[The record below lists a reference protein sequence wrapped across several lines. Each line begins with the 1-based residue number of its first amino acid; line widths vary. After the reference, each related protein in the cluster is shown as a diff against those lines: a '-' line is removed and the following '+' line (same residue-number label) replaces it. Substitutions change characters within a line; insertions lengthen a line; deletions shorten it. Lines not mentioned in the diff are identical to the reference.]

1 MNPKLE
7 KLLKLPLYQ
16 RVAILAVLV
25 VLLVGAF
32 TWVALLPEYEKIGEM
47 DQELS
52 RLEADLIQKQ
62 RIANNLP
69 KFKEEFLKLEE
80 QLKAALTQLPNKKE
94 IPSLLTNIAT
104 IARDNGLD
112 VISFSPRGEVSKGFY
127 AEVPGS
133 VDLVGTYHQIA
144 EFSQAVSKLSR
155 IVNLSDLE
163 LSSPK
168 VEGDVAVLKIKCKV
182 TTFRFVDN
190 VDNVDK
196 KG

>member
-69 KFKEEFLKLEE
+69 KFKAEFLKLEE

-94 IPSLLTNIAT
+94 IPSLLTNLAT

-112 VISFSPRGEVSKGFY
+112 VISFSPRGEVTKGFY

-144 EFSQAVSKLSR
+144 EFAQAVSKLSR
-155 IVNLSDLE
+155 IVNISDLE

-168 VEGDVAVLKIKCKV
+168 VEGDLAVLKIKCKV

-190 VDNVDK
+190 VDK

>member
-47 DQELS
+47 DRDLS

-69 KFKEEFLKLEE
+69 KFKAEFLKLEE

-94 IPSLLTNIAT
+94 IPSLLTNLAT

-112 VISFSPRGEVSKGFY
+112 VLSFSPRGEVSKGFY

-144 EFSQAVSKLSR
+144 EFAQAVSKLSR

-168 VEGDVAVLKIKCKV
+168 VEGDVAVLRIKCKV

-190 VDNVDK
+190 VDK

>member
-69 KFKEEFLKLEE
+69 KFKAEFLKLEE

-94 IPSLLTNIAT
+94 IPSLLTNLAT

-144 EFSQAVSKLSR
+144 EFAQAVSKLSR

-190 VDNVDK
+190 VDK

>member
-7 KLLKLPLYQ
+7 KILKLPLYK

-25 VLLVGAF
+25 ALLVGACVWF
-32 TWVALLPEYEKIGEM
+32 LIFPEYEKLGEM
-47 DQELS
+47 DQQLS

-69 KFKEEFLKLEE
+69 KFKAEFLKLEE

-112 VISFSPRGEVSKGFY
+112 VISFSPKGEVSKGFY
-127 AEVPGS
+127 AEVPNS
-133 VDLVGTYHQIA
+133 VDLLGTYHQIA
-144 EFSQAVSKLSR
+144 EFAQAVSKLSR

-163 LSSPK
+163 LSGPK
-168 VEGDVAVLKIKCKV
+168 IEGDMAILKIKCNV
-182 TTFRFVDN
+182 TTFRFVEN
-190 VDNVDK
+190 

>member
-25 VLLVGAF
+25 VLLAGAF

-52 RLEADLIQKQ
+52 RLEADLVQKQ

-69 KFKEEFLKLEE
+69 KFKAEFLKLEE

-94 IPSLLTNIAT
+94 IPSLLTNLAT

-112 VISFSPRGEVSKGFY
+112 VVSFSPRGEVSKDFY

-144 EFSQAVSKLSR
+144 EFAQAVSKLSR

-190 VDNVDK
+190 VDK

>member
-16 RVAILAVLV
+16 RMAILAVLV

-47 DQELS
+47 DRDLS

-69 KFKEEFLKLEE
+69 KFKAEFLKLEE

-94 IPSLLTNIAT
+94 IPSLLTNLAT

-112 VISFSPRGEVSKGFY
+112 VVSFSPRGEVSKGFY

-144 EFSQAVSKLSR
+144 EFAQAVSKLSR

-190 VDNVDK
+190 VDK

>member
-69 KFKEEFLKLEE
+69 KFKAEFLKLEE

-94 IPSLLTNIAT
+94 IPSLLTNLAT

-144 EFSQAVSKLSR
+144 EFAQAVSKLSR
-155 IVNLSDLE
+155 IVNISDLE

-168 VEGDVAVLKIKCKV
+168 VEGDLAVLKIK
-182 TTFRFVDN
+182 
-190 VDNVDK
+190 
-196 KG
+196 

>member
-32 TWVALLPEYEKIGEM
+32 TWLALLPEYEKIGEM

-69 KFKEEFLKLEE
+69 KFKAEFLKLEE

-94 IPSLLTNIAT
+94 IPSLLTNLAT
-104 IARDNGLD
+104 IARDDGLD
-112 VISFSPRGEVSKGFY
+112 VVSFSPRGEVSKGFY

-144 EFSQAVSKLSR
+144 EFAQAVSKLSR

-190 VDNVDK
+190 VDK

>member
-7 KLLKLPLYQ
+7 KLLKLPLYK
-16 RVAILAVLV
+16 RVAILVVLV
-25 VLLVGAF
+25 ALLVGACIWF
-32 TWVALLPEYEKIGEM
+32 LIFPEYEKIGQM

-69 KFKEEFLKLEE
+69 KFKAEFIKLEE
-80 QLKAALTQLPNKKE
+80 QLKTALTQLPNKKE
-94 IPSLLTNIAT
+94 IPSLLTNLAT
-104 IARDNGLD
+104 IARDNGLE
-112 VISFSPRGEVSKGFY
+112 VISFSPKGEVSKGFY

-133 VDLVGTYHQIA
+133 LDLRGTYHQIA
-144 EFSQAVSKLSR
+144 EFAQEVSKLSR

-163 LSSPK
+163 LSGPK
-168 VEGDVAVLKIKCKV
+168 IEDNLAILRIKCKV

-190 VDNVDK
+190 

>member
-16 RVAILAVLV
+16 RAAILAVLV
-25 VLLVGAF
+25 VLVIGACAWF
-32 TWVALLPEYEKIGEM
+32 LILPEYDRMAQM
-47 DQELS
+47 DKDLS
-52 RLEADLIQKQ
+52 RLQADLIQKQ

-69 KFKEEFLKLEE
+69 KFKAEFTKLEE

-94 IPSLLTNIAT
+94 IPSLLTNLAT

-112 VISFSPRGEVSKGFY
+112 VVSFSPKAEVSKGFY

-133 VDLVGTYHQIA
+133 VDLVGTYHQVA
-144 EFSQAVSKLSR
+144 EFAQAVSKLSR

-163 LSSPK
+163 LSGPK
-168 VEGDVAVLKIKCKV
+168 VEGDVAILKIKCKV

-190 VDNVDK
+190 

>member
-47 DQELS
+47 DRDLS

-69 KFKEEFLKLEE
+69 KFKAEFLKLEE

-94 IPSLLTNIAT
+94 IPSLLTNLAT

-144 EFSQAVSKLSR
+144 EFALAVSKLSR

-190 VDNVDK
+190 VDK

>member
-25 VLLVGAF
+25 ALLVGACIWF
-32 TWVALLPEYEKIGEM
+32 LIFPEYERMGQM

-69 KFKEEFLKLEE
+69 KFKAEFLKLEE

-94 IPSLLTNIAT
+94 IPSLLTNLAT

-112 VISFSPRGEVSKGFY
+112 VVSFSPKGEVSKGFY

-133 VDLVGTYHQIA
+133 VDLRGTYHQIA

-163 LSSPK
+163 LSGPK
-168 VEGDVAVLKIKCKV
+168 IEDNVAILRIKCKV

-190 VDNVDK
+190 

>member
-7 KLLKLPLYQ
+7 KLLKLPLYK
-16 RVAILAVLV
+16 RVAILVVLVAVLV
-25 VLLVGAF
+25 GACIWF
-32 TWVALLPEYEKIGEM
+32 LIFPEYERMGQM

-69 KFKEEFLKLEE
+69 KFKAEFLKLEE

-94 IPSLLTNIAT
+94 IPSLLTNLAT

-112 VISFSPRGEVSKGFY
+112 VVSFSPKGEVSKGFY

-133 VDLVGTYHQIA
+133 VDLRGTYHQIA

-163 LSSPK
+163 LSGPK
-168 VEGDVAVLKIKCKV
+168 IEDNVAILRIKCKV

-190 VDNVDK
+190 

>member
-7 KLLKLPLYQ
+7 KLLKLPLYK

-69 KFKEEFLKLEE
+69 KFKAEFLKLEE

-112 VISFSPRGEVSKGFY
+112 VISFSPKGEVSKGFY

-144 EFSQAVSKLSR
+144 EFAQAVSKLSR

-190 VDNVDK
+190 VDQ

>member
-69 KFKEEFLKLEE
+69 KFKAEFLKLEE

-112 VISFSPRGEVSKGFY
+112 VISFSPKGEVSKGFY

-144 EFSQAVSKLSR
+144 EFAQAVSKLSR

-190 VDNVDK
+190 VDK

>member
-16 RVAILAVLV
+16 RVAILALLV
-25 VLLVGAF
+25 VLLAGAF

-47 DQELS
+47 DRDLS

-69 KFKEEFLKLEE
+69 KFKAEFLKLEE

-94 IPSLLTNIAT
+94 IPSLLTNLAT

-144 EFSQAVSKLSR
+144 EFAQAVSKLSR
-155 IVNLSDLE
+155 IVNISDLE

-190 VDNVDK
+190 VDK

>member
-47 DQELS
+47 DRDLS

-69 KFKEEFLKLEE
+69 KFKAEFLKLEE

-94 IPSLLTNIAT
+94 IPSLLTNLAT

-112 VISFSPRGEVSKGFY
+112 VVSFSPRGEVSKGFY

-144 EFSQAVSKLSR
+144 EFALAVSKLSR

-190 VDNVDK
+190 VDK

>member
-7 KLLKLPLYQ
+7 KLLKLPLYK

-25 VLLVGAF
+25 VLLVGASVWF
-32 TWVALLPEYEKIGEM
+32 LILPEYEKIGQME
-47 DQELS
+47 QQLS

-69 KFKEEFLKLEE
+69 KFKAEFAKLEE

-94 IPSLLTNIAT
+94 IPSLLTNLAT

-112 VISFSPRGEVSKGFY
+112 VVSFSPKGEVSKGFY

-133 VDLVGTYHQIA
+133 VNLLGTYHQIA
-144 EFSQAVSKLSR
+144 EFAQAVSKLSR

-163 LSSPK
+163 LSGPK
-168 VEGDVAVLKIKCKV
+168 IEDNVAILKIKCKV

-190 VDNVDK
+190 

>member
-7 KLLKLPLYQ
+7 KLLNLPLYK

-112 VISFSPRGEVSKGFY
+112 VISFSPKGEVSKGFY

-144 EFSQAVSKLSR
+144 EFAQAVSKLSR

-168 VEGDVAVLKIKCKV
+168 VEGDVAILKIKCKV

-190 VDNVDK
+190 VDQ

>member
-69 KFKEEFLKLEE
+69 KFKAEFLKLEE

-94 IPSLLTNIAT
+94 IPSLLTNLAT

-144 EFSQAVSKLSR
+144 EFALAVSKLSR

-190 VDNVDK
+190 VDK

>member
-69 KFKEEFLKLEE
+69 KFKAEFLKLEE
-80 QLKAALTQLPNKKE
+80 QLRAALTQLPNKKE
-94 IPSLLTNIAT
+94 IPSLLTNLAT

-112 VISFSPRGEVSKGFY
+112 VVSFSPRAEVSKGFY

-144 EFSQAVSKLSR
+144 EFAQAVSNLSR
-155 IVNLSDLE
+155 IVNLSNLE

-168 VEGDVAVLKIKCKV
+168 VEGDVAVLRIKCKV

-190 VDNVDK
+190 VDK

>member
-69 KFKEEFLKLEE
+69 KFRAEFLKLEE

-94 IPSLLTNIAT
+94 IPSLLTNLAT

-112 VISFSPRGEVSKGFY
+112 VVSFSPRGEASKGFY
-127 AEVPGS
+127 AEVPSS

-144 EFSQAVSKLSR
+144 EFAQAVSKLSR

-190 VDNVDK
+190 VDK

>member
-52 RLEADLIQKQ
+52 RLEADLVQKQ

-69 KFKEEFLKLEE
+69 KFKAEFLKLEE

-94 IPSLLTNIAT
+94 IPSLLTNLAT

-144 EFSQAVSKLSR
+144 EFAQAVSKLSR
-155 IVNLSDLE
+155 IVNISDLE

-168 VEGDVAVLKIKCKV
+168 VEGDLAVLKIKCKV

-190 VDNVDK
+190 VDK

>member
-7 KLLKLPLYQ
+7 KLLKLPLYK

-25 VLLVGAF
+25 ALLVGACVWF
-32 TWVALLPEYEKIGEM
+32 LILPEYEKLGEM
-47 DQELS
+47 DQQLS

-69 KFKEEFLKLEE
+69 KFKAEFLKLEE

-112 VISFSPRGEVSKGFY
+112 VISFSPKGEVTKGFY
-127 AEVPGS
+127 AEVPNS
-133 VDLVGTYHQIA
+133 VDLLGTYHQIA
-144 EFSQAVSKLSR
+144 EFAQAVSKLSR

-163 LSSPK
+163 LSGPQI
-168 VEGDVAVLKIKCKV
+168 EGGMAILKIKCKV
-182 TTFRFVDN
+182 TTFRFVEN
-190 VDNVDK
+190 

>member
-7 KLLKLPLYQ
+7 KLLKLPLYK
-16 RVAILAVLV
+16 RVAILVVLVAVLV
-25 VLLVGAF
+25 GTCVWFLIF
-32 TWVALLPEYEKIGEM
+32 PEYERMGQM

-69 KFKEEFLKLEE
+69 KFKAEFLKLEE

-94 IPSLLTNIAT
+94 IPSLLTNLAT

-112 VISFSPRGEVSKGFY
+112 VVSFSPKGEVSKGFY

-133 VDLVGTYHQIA
+133 VDLRGTYHQIA
-144 EFSQAVSKLSR
+144 EFAQAVSKLSR

-163 LSSPK
+163 LSGPK
-168 VEGDVAVLKIKCKV
+168 IEDNVAILRIKCKV

-190 VDNVDK
+190 

>member
-7 KLLKLPLYQ
+7 KLLKLPLYK
-16 RVAILAVLV
+16 RVAILVVLVAVLV
-25 VLLVGAF
+25 GACIWF
-32 TWVALLPEYEKIGEM
+32 LIFPEYERMGQM
-47 DQELS
+47 DQEIS

-69 KFKEEFLKLEE
+69 KFKAEFLKLEE

-94 IPSLLTNIAT
+94 IPSLLTNLAT

-112 VISFSPRGEVSKGFY
+112 VVSFSPKGEVSKGFY

-133 VDLVGTYHQIA
+133 VDLRGTYHQIA

-163 LSSPK
+163 LSGPK
-168 VEGDVAVLKIKCKV
+168 IEDNVAILRIKCKV

-190 VDNVDK
+190 

>member
-7 KLLKLPLYQ
+7 KLLKLPLYK
-16 RVAILAVLV
+16 RVAILVVLVAVLV
-25 VLLVGAF
+25 GACVWF
-32 TWVALLPEYEKIGEM
+32 LILPEYERIGQM

-69 KFKEEFLKLEE
+69 KFKAEFLKLEE

-94 IPSLLTNIAT
+94 IPSLLTNLAT

-112 VISFSPRGEVSKGFY
+112 VVSFSPKGEVSKGFY

-133 VDLVGTYHQIA
+133 VDLRGTYHQIA

-163 LSSPK
+163 LSGPK
-168 VEGDVAVLKIKCKV
+168 IEDNVAILRIKCKV

-190 VDNVDK
+190 

>member
-16 RVAILAVLV
+16 RVAILALLV
-25 VLLVGAF
+25 VLLAGAF

-52 RLEADLIQKQ
+52 RLEADLVQKQ

-69 KFKEEFLKLEE
+69 KFKAEFLKLEE

-94 IPSLLTNIAT
+94 IPSLLTNLAT

-144 EFSQAVSKLSR
+144 EFAQAVSKLSR
-155 IVNLSDLE
+155 IVNISDLE

-168 VEGDVAVLKIKCKV
+168 VEGDLAVLKIKCKV

-190 VDNVDK
+190 VDK

>member
-52 RLEADLIQKQ
+52 RLEADLVQKQ

-69 KFKEEFLKLEE
+69 KFKAEFLKLEE

-94 IPSLLTNIAT
+94 IPSLLTNLAT

-112 VISFSPRGEVSKGFY
+112 VVSFSPRGEVSKGFY

-144 EFSQAVSKLSR
+144 EFAQAVSKLSR
-155 IVNLSDLE
+155 IVNISDLD

-168 VEGDVAVLKIKCKV
+168 VEGDLAVLKIKCKV

-190 VDNVDK
+190 VGK

>member
-25 VLLVGAF
+25 VLLVGACSWF
-32 TWVALLPEYEKIGEM
+32 LILPEYEKMGQMEQ
-47 DQELS
+47 DLG
-52 RLEADLIQKQ
+52 RLQADLIQKQ

-69 KFKEEFLKLEE
+69 KFKAEFLKLEE

-94 IPSLLTNIAT
+94 IPSLLTNLAT

-112 VISFSPRGEVSKGFY
+112 VVSFSPKAEVSKGFY

-133 VDLVGTYHQIA
+133 VDLIGTYHQIA
-144 EFSQAVSKLSR
+144 EFAQAVSELSR

-163 LSSPK
+163 LSGPI

-190 VDNVDK
+190 

>member
-1 MNPKLE
+1 M
-7 KLLKLPLYQ
+7 
-16 RVAILAVLV
+16 
-25 VLLVGAF
+25 
-32 TWVALLPEYEKIGEM
+32 
-47 DQELS
+47 
-52 RLEADLIQKQ
+52 
-62 RIANNLP
+62 
-69 KFKEEFLKLEE
+69 
-80 QLKAALTQLPNKKE
+80 TQLPNKKE
-94 IPSLLTNIAT
+94 IPSLLTNLAT

-112 VISFSPRGEVSKGFY
+112 VVSFSPRGEISKGFY

-144 EFSQAVSKLSR
+144 EFAQAVSKLSR

-190 VDNVDK
+190 VDK

>member
-16 RVAILAVLV
+16 RVAILVVLVAVLV
-25 VLLVGAF
+25 GACVWF
-32 TWVALLPEYEKIGEM
+32 LIFPEYEKIGQM

-69 KFKEEFLKLEE
+69 KFKAEFLKLEE

-94 IPSLLTNIAT
+94 IPSLLTNLAT

-112 VISFSPRGEVSKGFY
+112 VLSFSPRGEVSKGFY

-133 VDLVGTYHQIA
+133 VDLRGTYHQIA
-144 EFSQAVSKLSR
+144 EFAQAVSKLSR

-163 LSSPK
+163 LSGPNI
-168 VEGDVAVLKIKCKV
+168 EGNVAILRIKCKV

-190 VDNVDK
+190 

>member
-1 MNPKLE
+1 MDPKLE

-16 RVAILAVLV
+16 RLAILAVLV
-25 VLLVGAF
+25 VLLAGSCA
-32 TWVALLPEYEKIGEM
+32 WLLILPEYEKMGQM

-52 RLEADLIQKQ
+52 RLQADLIQKQ

-69 KFKEEFLKLEE
+69 KFKAEFSKLEE
-80 QLKAALTQLPNKKE
+80 QLTAALTQLPNKKE
-94 IPSLLTNIAT
+94 IPSLLTNLAT

-112 VISFSPRGEVSKGFY
+112 VVSFSPKAEVSKGFY

-133 VDLVGTYHQIA
+133 VDLVGTYHQVA
-144 EFSQAVSKLSR
+144 EFAQAVSNLSR

-163 LSSPK
+163 LSGPK

-190 VDNVDK
+190 

>member
-69 KFKEEFLKLEE
+69 KFKAEFLKLEE

-94 IPSLLTNIAT
+94 IPSLLTNLAT

-112 VISFSPRGEVSKGFY
+112 VVSFSPRGEVSKGFY

-144 EFSQAVSKLSR
+144 EFAQAVSKLSR
-155 IVNLSDLE
+155 IVNISDLE

-168 VEGDVAVLKIKCKV
+168 VEGDLAVLKIKCKV

-190 VDNVDK
+190 GDK

>member
-32 TWVALLPEYEKIGEM
+32 TWLALLPEYEKIGEM

-69 KFKEEFLKLEE
+69 KFKAEFLKLEE

-94 IPSLLTNIAT
+94 IPSLLTNLAT

-144 EFSQAVSKLSR
+144 EFAQAVSKLSR

-190 VDNVDK
+190 VDK